1 MRSPTW
7 TELLETARW
16 TPSPH
21 NIQPWRLQI
30 RSVDEADLACDAKR
44 LLPATD
50 PTGRFTAAGFGIF
63 IETLAISARSRG
75 ADVLAELYDEPLRVN
90 GSALIPFARLRLVDG
105 APDELEPQLIE
116 QRRTSRLPYDG
127 REVASDVLPAVARVA
142 SDWGHTAS
150 FTSDPAVVA
159 AILELNRQTLFHD
172 LTDGAARKELGRWLR
187 FGRGSA
193 AATRDGFSP
202 QALGFPGWLLYL
214 FFHHHRT
221 FELPLVR
228 SVVDRLYMR
237 TMAGT
242 RTIGLLQGPFE
253 TSDDWVRAGRM
264 LARFWLTLTRLG
276 VHLHPFG
283 SIITNADANRSM
295 RGLLRPD
302 YGHGTPWLVMR
313 LGYGAEPPRSHRRRA
328 DELLVR

>member
-1 MRSPTW
+1 MRSTTW
-7 TELLETARW
+7 TDLLETARW

-21 NIQPWRLQI
+21 NIQPWRLEI
-30 RSVDEADLACDAKR
+30 RGADVAELACETER

-50 PTGRFTAAGFGIF
+50 PTGSFTAAGLGIF

-75 ADVLAELYDEPLRVN
+75 ADVLAELHDEPLRMN
-90 GSALIPFARLRLVDG
+90 GRALIPFARLRLVDG

-127 REVASDVLPAVARVA
+127 REVAAEVLAAVTRIA
-142 SDWGHTAS
+142 SEWGHTTS

-159 AILELNRQTLFHD
+159 SVLDLNRQTLFYD
-172 LTDGAARKELGRWLR
+172 LTDEEARNEIGRWLR
-187 FGRGSA
+187 FGRRSA

-214 FFHHHRT
+214 FFHHHRA

-228 SVVDRLYMR
+228 SAVDRLYMR

-253 TSDDWVRAGRM
+253 TSEDWMRAGRM
-264 LARFWLTLTRLG
+264 LARFWLTLTRHG
-276 VHLHPFG
+276 VQLHPFG
-283 SIITNADANRSM
+283 SIITNRDANRSM
-295 RGLLRPD
+295 RRLLEHDLR
-302 YGHGTPWLVMR
+302 YGTPWLVMR
-313 LGYGAEPPRSHRRRA
+313 LGHSAEPPRSHRRSA

>member
-1 MRSPTW
+1 MRSTTW
-7 TELLETARW
+7 AELLETARW

-30 RSVDEADLACDAKR
+30 RGVDEAELACDAER

-50 PTGRFTAAGFGIF
+50 PTGRFTAAGLGIF

-75 ADVLAELYDEPLRVN
+75 ADVVAELHDEPLRMN
-90 GSALIPFARLRLVDG
+90 GRPLIPFARLRLVDG
-105 APDELEPQLIE
+105 APDELEPELIE
-116 QRRTSRLPYDG
+116 RRRTSRLPYDG
-127 REVASDVLPAVARVA
+127 REVAPEALAAVARVA
-142 SDWGHTAS
+142 SEWGHTTS
-150 FTSDPAVVA
+150 FTSDPAVVEA
-159 AILELNRQTLFHD
+159 MLELNRQTLFHD
-172 LTDGAARKELGRWLR
+172 LTDGEARKELGRWLR
-187 FGRGSA
+187 FGRRSA
-193 AATRDGFSP
+193 AAMRDGFSP

-214 FFHHHRT
+214 FFHHHRA
-221 FELPLVR
+221 FELPLVD

-253 TSDDWVRAGRM
+253 SSEDWVRAGRM
-264 LARFWLTLTRLG
+264 LARFWLTLTSHG

-283 SIITNADANRSM
+283 SIITNRDANSTM
-295 RGLLRPD
+295 RRLLEPD
-302 YGHGTPWLVMR
+302 LRYGTPWLVMR